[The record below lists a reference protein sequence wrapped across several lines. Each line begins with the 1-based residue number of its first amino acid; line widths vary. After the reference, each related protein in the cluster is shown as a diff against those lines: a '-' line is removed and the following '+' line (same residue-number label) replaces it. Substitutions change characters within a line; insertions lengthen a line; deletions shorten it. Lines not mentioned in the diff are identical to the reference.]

1 MLRTRW
7 IQLHAFANLK
17 IFLNA
22 TGWQAFCFNR
32 QKYECVWNIT
42 AAEDT
47 GVWIQSNVEE
57 PETDRDFNELRSFQQ
72 ALKKKKQ
79 FLYLGHIRR
88 LND

>member
-1 MLRTRW
+1 MR
-7 IQLHAFANLK
+7 LK
-17 IFLNA
+17 H
-22 TGWQAFCFNR
+22 
-32 QKYECVWNIT
+32 T

-57 PETDRDFNELRSFQQ
+57 PETDRDFYELRSFQQ